1 MEYVV
6 IKWATNRKVRIDG
19 QDAGFTNST
28 LLVEKG
34 HHTFDL
40 GDPGDYL
47 PASINVVVES
57 TTSVGP
63 LVILD
68 FKPSAGVV

>member
-6 IKWATNRKVRIDG
+6 IRWATSRKVRIDG
-19 QDAGFTNST
+19 QDAGFTNDT
-28 LLVEKG
+28 LMVEKG

-40 GDPGDYL
+40 GDPRDYL
-47 PASINVVVES
+47 PVSIDLVVES

-63 LVILD
+63 LVIID
-68 FKPSAGVV
+68 FQPSSAIV

>member
-6 IKWATNRKVRIDG
+6 IKWSTSRKVRIDG
-19 QDAGFTNST
+19 QDAGFTNDT
-28 LLVEKG
+28 LKVEKG

-40 GDPGDYL
+40 GDPRDYL
-47 PASINVVVES
+47 PATIDLVVES

-63 LVILD
+63 LVIID
-68 FKPSAGVV
+68 FKPSGVV